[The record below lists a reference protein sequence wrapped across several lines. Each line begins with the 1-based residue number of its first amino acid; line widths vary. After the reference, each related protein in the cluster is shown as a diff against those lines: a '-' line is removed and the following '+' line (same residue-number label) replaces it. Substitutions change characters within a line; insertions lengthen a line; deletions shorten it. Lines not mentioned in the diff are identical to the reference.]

1 MDFERTFVG
10 SRDIFSYL
18 PAMLYRLDFRH
29 HLLVYM
35 KDFAVSAGMVLYPVL
50 NHDEKLRW
58 NTLIVKECQAFLL
71 PQAQS

>member
-10 SRDIFSYL
+10 PQDIFSNL
-18 PAMLYRLDFRH
+18 PAMLYRLNFR